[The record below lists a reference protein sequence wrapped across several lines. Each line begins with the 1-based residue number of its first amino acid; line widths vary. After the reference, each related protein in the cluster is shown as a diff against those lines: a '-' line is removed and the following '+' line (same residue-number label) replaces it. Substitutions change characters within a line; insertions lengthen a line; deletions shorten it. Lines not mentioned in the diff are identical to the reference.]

1 LLDEKG
7 SRPFAKDNFCAIYY
21 FMEIRSQETHAYRI
35 LAPDAW
41 CSSVIFASPHSG
53 RAYEDGFLA
62 ETILDPLTL
71 RSSEDAYVDQ
81 LIGDVAPW
89 GCPFICAQ
97 APRAYVDLNRAV
109 DEIDPAVIEG
119 AIKRGSNPR
128 IASGLGVIP
137 RVVAHGRFIYRG
149 KLPLAEAQRRIDKLW
164 RPYHDA
170 MAALI
175 RAGTERFGQA
185 ILLDL
190 HSMPHEA
197 VASFS
202 KSHQPAEI
210 VVGDRYGASADPDIT
225 QFVVA
230 CFQRAGFRV
239 ALNAPFAG
247 AYILQTYGKPNRR
260 QHALQ
265 IEIDRSLY
273 LDAKTLRPSDGFA
286 QTQTKLRHALREIA
300 QWAQETDQQHPLAAE

>member
-1 LLDEKG
+1 
-7 SRPFAKDNFCAIYY
+7 
-21 FMEIRSQETHAYRI
+21 MEIRSKETCAYRL
-35 LAPDAW
+35 LAPEEW

-53 RAYEDGFLA
+53 RAYEDVFLA

-71 RSSEDAYVDQ
+71 RSSEDAYIDL
-81 LIGDVAPW
+81 LIGDVSPW
-89 GCPFICAQ
+89 GCPLICAQ
-97 APRAYVDLNRAV
+97 APRAYVDLNRSA
-109 DEIDPAVIEG
+109 DELDPAVIQG
-119 AIKRGSNPR
+119 VSLRGSNPR

-137 RVVAHGRFIYRG
+137 RVVAHGRCIYRG
-149 KLPLAEAQRRIDKLW
+149 KLPLAEAQRRIDRLW

-170 MAALI
+170 MGALI
-175 RAGTERFGQA
+175 RAGTDRFGQA

-210 VVGDRYGASADPDIT
+210 VVGDRYGTSADPEIT
-225 QFVVA
+225 QFVMA

-247 AYILQTYGKPNRR
+247 AYILQTYGKPNHR

-273 LDAKTLRPSDGFA
+273 LDAKTLQPSDGFA

-300 QWAQETDQQHPLAAE
+300 QWAQDRDQHHPLAAE